1 MSRAVTTDVAVV
13 GTGFVGLLT
22 ARELVK
28 RGREVMLIERGGT
41 RSHREQL
48 AGGGST
54 EAQVFE
60 VDSPTAAHNHEEHGD
75 TPYPWDYLYAVG
87 GSSLHWGGVTP
98 RFLPADFELRSR
110 YGVGVDWPIGY
121 RELEPFYGEAERALG
136 VSAGEAPYGRSDRS
150 VLPPHPYSPVDKM
163 VRPLLEPYFPL
174 PQARPTRGI
183 SGRPACCSSGRCTL
197 CPVDAK
203 YTCLHT
209 IEDERL
215 LERDNLELRQETIA
229 ARIRAQGGRVTA
241 IECINREGERFSVRA
256 KTVVLAAAGL
266 ENAAILLRSG
276 LDGPDVGRWLMDHQ
290 HRVFVVHLD
299 RSARP
304 GQGTT
309 ISTGISYAYTDG
321 PFRSERASLIVYPEN
336 RGLNMTPELIKSV
349 TDGRSGRRLWRETR
363 AEYDRTLL
371 LDTLGEELPVRERF
385 VRLSPNKDSFGLPR
399 NLIHYPPVSDY
410 LNASYTHL
418 RGEIE
423 RRLRPLGARVASS
436 YVYGGAHLL
445 GTCRM
450 GERDGVVDPN
460 LRHHDLD
467 NLYVAGGSAF
477 PTYSAVHP
485 TLTASALAIRLGRH
499 LAAEA

>member
-1 MSRAVTTDVAVV
+1 VTDVAVV

-22 ARELVK
+22 ARELVA
-28 RGREVMLIERGGT
+28 RGRDVMLIDRGGT
-41 RSHREQL
+41 RRHPEQL
-48 AGGGST
+48 EQGSA
-54 EAQVFE
+54 EHSAFE
-60 VDSPTAAHNHEEHGD
+60 VDSPTAAHNHEAHED

-98 RFLPADFELRSR
+98 RFLPSDFELRSR

-121 RELEPFYGEAERALG
+121 RELEPFYGDAERALG
-136 VSAGEAPYGRSDRS
+136 VSAGDAPYRRSGAT
-150 VLPPHPYSPVDKM
+150 VLPPHPYSPVDKL

-174 PQARPTRGI
+174 PQARPTRSI
-183 SGRPACCSSGRCTL
+183 AGRPACCGSGRCTL

-209 IEDERL
+209 MEDEKL
-215 LERDNLELRQETIA
+215 LDRENLVLRQETIV
-229 ARIRAQGGRVTA
+229 ARVRVRSGRVT
-241 IECINREGERFSVRA
+241 ELDCIGRDGARFTVRA

-276 LDGPDVGRWLMDHQ
+276 LDGRDTGHWLMDHQ
-290 HRVFVVHLD
+290 HRVFVVRLN

-309 ISTGISYAYTDG
+309 ISTGISYAYADG
-321 PFRSERASLIVYPEN
+321 PWRSERASLIVYPEN
-336 RGLNMTPELIKSV
+336 RGLNVTPELISAI
-349 TDGRSGRRLWRETR
+349 TDGRDGRRMWRHAR
-363 AEYDRTLL
+363 DEYDHTLL
-371 LDTLGEELPVRERF
+371 LDTLGEELPRRDRF
-385 VRLSPNKDSFGLPR
+385 VRLSANKDSFGLPR

-410 LNASYTHL
+410 LLASYRHL

-423 RRLRPLGARVASS
+423 RRLKPLGARVDHT
-436 YVYGGAHLL
+436 YFYGGAHQL

-450 GERDGVVDPN
+450 GDGDGVVDPD
-460 LRHHDLD
+460 LRHHDVR

-477 PTYSAVHP
+477 PTYTAVHP

-499 LAAEA
+499 LAAQPSG